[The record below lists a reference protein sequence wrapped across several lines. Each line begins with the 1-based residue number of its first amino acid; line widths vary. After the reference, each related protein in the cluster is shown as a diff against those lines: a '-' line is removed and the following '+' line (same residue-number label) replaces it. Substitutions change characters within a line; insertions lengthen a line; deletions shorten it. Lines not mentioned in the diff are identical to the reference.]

1 LWYGSDTGEREGKKR
16 MNVTCISA
24 SNIEHSGKTGSTSY
38 RICESIVGSILN
50 RGIPCERSI
59 IDLREYS
66 VLPCIGCGRCY
77 DTHRCAGDSAF
88 NRIYETVMRSDAVF
102 IVSPHYAPIPAKLCM
117 VLEKMEQITFLH
129 WGKDTTYRSELYGIP
144 AGIISHGGGAD
155 WALPEY
161 RRMVNDTIANA
172 LATIQLKTVP
182 FSEEWKTGISL
193 PVRHVEYVDGSPF
206 PVQEYGWDDLVQK
219 ISAYVEAVMKSLPAA
234 RPNAGSRTG

>member
-1 LWYGSDTGEREGKKR
+1 

-24 SNIEHSGKTGSTSY
+24 SNIKQSGTVSSTSY
-38 RICESIVGSILN
+38 HICESVVSSILN
-50 RGIPCERSI
+50 RGIPCASSI
-59 IDLREYS
+59 IDLREYPVS
-66 VLPCIGCGRCY
+66 PCIGCGKCY
-77 DTHRCAGDSAF
+77 DTHRCAGDDAF

-129 WGKDTTYRSELYGIP
+129 WGKDGTYKSEVYGIP
-144 AGIISHGGGAD
+144 TGIISHGGGAE

-172 LATIQLKTVP
+172 LVTIQLKPVP

-193 PVRHVEYVDGSPF
+193 PVRHVENVNDSVL
-206 PVQEYGWDDLVQK
+206 PVQEYDWNDLDRR
-219 ISAYVEAVMKSLPAA
+219 IADYVAVVMKSLPAA
-234 RPNAGSRTG
+234 RPEVTSRAG